1 MRIAKWGK
9 SLAVRLPKSLVET
22 LGLKSGD
29 ELEVVSAQPTRLAVT
44 KDKHRDQAI
53 ERMRRRALE
62 LPDGY
67 SFDRNEASAR

>member
-1 MRIAKWGK
+1 MD
-9 SLAVRLPKSLVET
+9 T

-44 KDKHRDQAI
+44 KDKRRERAI
-53 ERMRRRALE
+53 DRMRRRALD

>member
-9 SLAVRLPKSLVET
+9 SLAVRLPKSLVEP

-44 KDKHRDQAI
+44 KDKRRDQAI

>member
-1 MRIAKWGK
+1 MRVAKWGN
-9 SLAVRLPKSLVET
+9 SLAVRLPKSVVET
-22 LGLKSGD
+22 LGLKLGD

-44 KDKHRDQAI
+44 KDRRRDQAI
-53 ERMRRRALE
+53 ERMRRRALD